1 MKDRNKRK
9 LIIYALVGVLMLTT
23 VAYASL
29 QTILNVSGTVVK
41 KGNLWNI
48 YFTNSSSA
56 SIVGT
61 ATGSSLNI
69 QASKLDFSVSLYK
82 PRDKVSYT
90 VDIKNG
96 GTIDAV
102 LNSISLTGLDTAKS
116 NSLNYTVTYS
126 NGSTIKEGDT
136 LNAGSSKTIKITVEF
151 DSSATSLPES
161 DVNLT
166 FGVTL
171 IYGQTTSSSSTGTSG
186 ITSNN
191 VIAGIYGN
199 STQNGTPTPTSPVEI
214 QSVGEKSTN
223 LIPFNYTSR
232 TKNGVTI
239 TVNND
244 GSLTYNGT
252 ATASVSYE
260 LFNGKMSL
268 VEGKKYYFS
277 DCYAQ
282 LNGQSG
288 NIMTN
293 GYTAKSGDYISLIWI
308 WNASG
313 TVFDNVVKKPMISNN
328 QITSSNYEH
337 PGYKVPITASNG
349 SDTKTTNIYLK
360 EPLRKMG
367 DSADYLDLTNKKVV
381 RNVKEYKITG
391 KEQWALVWTT
401 DTTTIYKS
409 ESLFTDAKPN
419 SNKTTIGTKSNK
431 LGAISYDGYSA
442 GVASMWQIRK
452 NDNYKYQVAINYYN
466 NSCGSLFIKN
476 IDYKSD
482 VSNFKK
488 WLSDQ
493 YDSGDPVLV
502 DYILTTPT
510 EESVNIPELPSLTGN
525 VTYSI
530 GTSIKPSSINY
541 TTR

>member
-9 LIIYALVGVLMLTT
+9 LIIYVLVGVLMLTT
-23 VAYASL
+23 VAYAALS
-29 QTILNVSGTVVK
+29 TVLNVSGTVVK

-48 YFTNSSSA
+48 YFTNPSSA

-61 ATGSSLNI
+61 ATGSSINI
-69 QASKLDFSVSLYK
+69 QASSLNFQVSLYK
-82 PRDKVSYT
+82 PGDKVTYT

-171 IYGQTTSSSSTGTSG
+171 IYGQSTSSSSTGTSG

-191 VIAGIYGN
+191 VIAGIYGE
-199 STQNGTPTPTSPVEI
+199 SIQNGTPTPTSPVEI

-277 DCYAQ
+277 DCYVQ

-313 TVFDNVVKKPMISNN
+313 TTFNNEIKRPMLSNST
-328 QITSSNYEH
+328 ITDSDYEH
-337 PGYKVPITASNG
+337 PGYKIPITISNG
-349 SDTKTTNIYLK
+349 TETKTTNIYLK
-360 EPLRKMG
+360 EPLRKIG
-367 DSADYLDLTNKKVV
+367 EYADYLDLTNKKVV
-381 RNVKEYKITG
+381 RNVRRYNFTG
-391 KEQWALVWTT
+391 
-401 DTTTIYKS
+401 S
-409 ESLFTDAKPN
+409 ESWTADYAPTLVFSISDVNKGIVNTKILCNVAESSLDQKVIGYANSSGNAFQFKDAYSKFEV
-419 SNKTTIGTKSNK
+419 SNLAEFKEK
-431 LGAISYDGYSA
+431 LG
-442 GVASMWQIRK
+442 
-452 NDNYKYQVAINYYN
+452 
-466 NSCGSLFIKN
+466 SLN
-476 IDYKSD
+476 IYM
-482 VSNFKK
+482 
-488 WLSDQ
+488 L
-493 YDSGDPVLV
+493 YL
-502 DYILTTPT
+502 LATPT
-510 EESVNIPELPSLTGN
+510 EENVTVPELPSLTGN
-525 VTYSI
+525 VTYTI

>member
-23 VAYASL
+23 VAYAALS
-29 QTILNVSGTVVK
+29 TVLNVSGTVVK

-48 YFTNSSSA
+48 YFTNPSSA

-61 ATGSSLNI
+61 ASGGSLNI
-69 QASKLDFSVSLYK
+69 QASSLNFQVSLYK
-82 PRDKVSYT
+82 PGDKVTYT

-126 NGSTIKEGDT
+126 DGSTIKQGDT
-136 LNAGSSKTIKITVEF
+136 LNIGASKTLKITVEF

-191 VIAGIYGN
+191 VIAGIYGE
-199 STQNGTPTPTSPVEI
+199 SIQNGTPTPTSPVEI
-214 QSVGEKSTN
+214 KSVGEKSTN
-223 LIPFNYTSR
+223 LIPFNYTSQ
-232 TKNGVTI
+232 TIKGVTI
-239 TVNND
+239 TVNSD

-252 ATASVSYE
+252 ATGSIQYE
-260 LFNGKMSL
+260 LFSGKMPL

-277 DCYAQ
+277 DCYVQ

-293 GYTAKSGDYISLIWI
+293 GYTAKSGDYISLILI
-308 WNASG
+308 WNESG
-313 TVFDNVVKKPMISNN
+313 VVFDNVVKKPMISNN

-337 PGYKVPITASNG
+337 PGYKIPITVSNG
-349 SDTKTTNIYLK
+349 TETKTTNIYLK
-360 EPLRKMG
+360 EPLRKIG
-367 DSADYLDLTNKKVV
+367 EYADYLDLTNKKVV
-381 RNVKEYKITG
+381 RNVKEKVLSSSDRLSIAGRGIAFTENVDII
-391 KEQWALVWTT
+391 KPSSTSTLPLVLCSH
-401 DTTTIYKS
+401 YNKS
-409 ESLFTDAKPN
+409 EWSYTMPT
-419 SNKTTIGTKSNK
+419 SGTKE
-431 LGAISYDGYSA
+431 
-442 GVASMWQIRK
+442 GVS
-452 NDNYKYQVAINYYN
+452 IN
-466 NSCGSLFIKN
+466 STVRLIGF
-476 IDYKSD
+476 
-482 VSNFKK
+482 
-488 WLSDQ
+488 
-493 YDSGDPVLV
+493 YDSVNTTSLEKFKAFLDSNEVKLN
-502 DYILTTPT
+502 YLLTTPT
-510 EESVNIPELPSLTGN
+510 EESVDIPEIPSLTGN